1 MEVGLFSLK
10 KKRLSGKVIALYN
23 YLKGGCGEVG
33 LGLFSC
39 ITSLDRMASNCA
51 RGDSGWMLGK
61 GSSPKECLDTG
72 MGFPGKCW
80 RHCPWRCSRNV
91 QMLH

>member
-33 LGLFSC
+33 LGLFPTKLVIGQEGVASSC
-39 ITSLDRMASNCA
+39 T
-51 RGDSGWMLGK
+51 RGDSGCILGK
-61 GSSPKECLDTG
+61 TSLKECSHAG
-72 MGFPGKCW
+72 MGCPGRW
-80 RHCPWRCSRNV
+80 
-91 QMLH
+91 